1 MLMKRT
7 LPFALL
13 FALLTSATYAASQQ
27 AAAVYTFTCTG
38 SAFQRNGACPDGGRP
53 DGLIQGSG
61 GTFYGVAQDSGEGT
75 SSPTGGTVFSVTPS
89 GTFRLLHT
97 FLPGANNDYANG
109 NLPGGLLQGPD
120 GKLYGQTLF
129 GAVDGCNG
137 YCGYGLLYRVNT
149 DGSGFR
155 ILHKFCSQTN
165 CADGASGAVEAL
177 GTDGN
182 LYGTTYYGGTGSCSG
197 GCGTIFRVTPSTGA
211 YEVVFNFNV
220 TTSGASPSGLILAPD
235 GTFYG
240 SVSISPE
247 GELLFH
253 YTESTGEL
261 TAVPVNFPLVNGLPS
276 AGNVLAFG
284 PNGNLF
290 GLYGIYGESGVG
302 LFEVEPDGSNLQL
315 FPFYDTIDGG
325 GSPQGMMLASDGNFW
340 IPNYN
345 GSSGYGDIIS
355 VSPADGTLIQT
366 LTPFS
371 SSAAVGAYPLL
382 LMQAKDG
389 LLWGTTDQYGK
400 SSKGHFADGT
410 VFSLNAGLPPQ

>member
-53 DGLIQGSG
+53 DGLIRGSG

-75 SSPTGGTVFSVTPS
+75 SSPTGGTVFSVTPG

-109 NLPGGLLQGPD
+109 NVPGGLLQGPD

-129 GAVDGCNG
+129 GGVDGCNG

-182 LYGTTYYGGTGSCSG
+182 L
-197 GCGTIFRVTPSTGA
+197 
-211 YEVVFNFNV
+211 
-220 TTSGASPSGLILAPD
+220 
-235 GTFYG
+235 
-240 SVSISPE
+240 
-247 GELLFH
+247 
-253 YTESTGEL
+253 
-261 TAVPVNFPLVNGLPS
+261 
-276 AGNVLAFG
+276 
-284 PNGNLF
+284 
-290 GLYGIYGESGVG
+290 
-302 LFEVEPDGSNLQL
+302 
-315 FPFYDTIDGG
+315 
-325 GSPQGMMLASDGNFW
+325 
-340 IPNYN
+340 
-345 GSSGYGDIIS
+345 
-355 VSPADGTLIQT
+355 
-366 LTPFS
+366 
-371 SSAAVGAYPLL
+371 
-382 LMQAKDG
+382 
-389 LLWGTTDQYGK
+389 
-400 SSKGHFADGT
+400 
-410 VFSLNAGLPPQ
+410 